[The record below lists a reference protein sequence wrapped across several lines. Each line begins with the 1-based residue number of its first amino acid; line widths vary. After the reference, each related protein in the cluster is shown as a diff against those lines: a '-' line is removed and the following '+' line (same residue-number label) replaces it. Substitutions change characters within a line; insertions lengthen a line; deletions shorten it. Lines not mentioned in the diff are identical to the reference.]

1 VVTSGSERPGAV
13 KLGEGLDVGDVDKK
27 HRAQPGDSHALA

>member
-1 VVTSGSERPGAV
+1 V

-27 HRAQPGDSHALA
+27 HRAQPDDSHALA